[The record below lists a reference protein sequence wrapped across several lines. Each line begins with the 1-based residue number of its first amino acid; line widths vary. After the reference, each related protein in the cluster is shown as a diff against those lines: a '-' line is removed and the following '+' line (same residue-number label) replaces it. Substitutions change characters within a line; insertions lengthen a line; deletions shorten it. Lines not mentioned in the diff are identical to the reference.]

1 VVTDIIKDLYR
12 KEFARLVAV
21 FSNKIGLGDI
31 QLAEDLVGAT
41 FLEASQRWERDG
53 IPDNPSAWLYKVAL
67 NNARQHFRR
76 NKIYKRKLSDLAPG
90 ENTDTL
96 PDPDFSPAAVFDS
109 QLKMLFAVCNPAIA
123 SEAQIAL
130 ALRVLCG
137 FTIEE
142 IARAFFTGKDTI
154 NKRLFRAKEKL
165 RDLQLRLEMPPAD
178 QIAGRL
184 DNVLHIIYL
193 LFNEG
198 YYSSSHDAILRKH
211 LCSEALSLCGML
223 AANPETNT
231 PKTNALI
238 ALICF
243 HSSRI
248 ETRISPTNELILY
261 DDQDSGQW
269 DKQLISKGI
278 QYLETAATGDEL
290 SSYHLEAGIAF
301 FNSQPG
307 DTGEK
312 WLQILHHYDLLLQIN
327 YTPATV
333 LNRIYALYKTE
344 GAAAA
349 LKEMA
354 DLPPTNHF
362 YYTLKGQLHEETN
375 PEESFI
381 CYQMALNTCQTA
393 SERRIIGTKIHT
405 LQQKTALNR

>member
-1 VVTDIIKDLYR
+1 VVTEIIKDLYR

-31 QLAEDLVGAT
+31 QLAEDLVSAT
-41 FLEASQRWERDG
+41 FLEASQRWEKDG
-53 IPDNPSAWLYKVAL
+53 IPDNPPAWLYKVAL

-76 NKIYKRKLSDLAPG
+76 NKIYKRKLSDLSAG
-90 ENTDTL
+90 ENTTL
-96 PDPDFSPAAVFDS
+96 PDLDFSPAAVFDS
-109 QLKMLFAVCNPAIA
+109 QLKMLFAVCDPAIA

-142 IARAFFTGKDTI
+142 IARAFFTSKDTI

-178 QIAGRL
+178 RIPGRL

-198 YYSSSHDAILRKH
+198 YYSSSHDTILRQH
-211 LCSEALSLCGML
+211 LCSEALSLGGML
-223 AANPETNT
+223 CTNAETNT
-231 PKTNALI
+231 PKTHALI
-238 ALICF
+238 ALMCF

-261 DDQDSGQW
+261 DDQDPEQW
-269 DKQLISKGI
+269 DKQLIAKGI
-278 QYLETAATGDEL
+278 QYLETSATGDEL

-307 DTGEK
+307 DSREK
-312 WLQILHHYDLLLQIN
+312 WRQILHHYDLLLKIN
-327 YTPATV
+327 YTPAIV
-333 LNRIYALYKTE
+333 LNRIYALYRTE

-349 LKEMA
+349 LGEMA
-354 DLPPTNHF
+354 GLPPTNHF

-393 SERRIIGTKIHT
+393 SERRIIAAKIHS
-405 LQQKTALNR
+405 LQQKTVLNR